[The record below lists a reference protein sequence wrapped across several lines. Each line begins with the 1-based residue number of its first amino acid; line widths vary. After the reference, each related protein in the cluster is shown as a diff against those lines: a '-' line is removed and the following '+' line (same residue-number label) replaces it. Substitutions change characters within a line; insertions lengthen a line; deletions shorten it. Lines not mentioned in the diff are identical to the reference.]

1 MSQFVKKPVL
11 LIGDVNF
18 DMVIQLPPGDSE
30 DEALKDLPS
39 TPNTGGT
46 TGNVAL
52 ALARLGVETRLVC
65 AVGQDGHGRFISRS
79 LVEAG
84 VDTRHLLVTP
94 DHDTLVMT
102 VVVDRS
108 GQRYFSRF
116 PAFQHAA
123 SFYPVGKL
131 TAADIAQVGWLHSS
145 GASFDHGT
153 TSAAALQAMGWARQ
167 VGVPVSF
174 DLNLRSQSKDRF
186 GSDFADIRQAVAL
199 SGYILGSGT
208 DEMTHLVGLTDP
220 LEAARTLSDGRRT
233 VIARA
238 GAQGAFMIAPSGDV
252 SHVPAFPV
260 KVTNTLGAGD
270 TFDAGFIAGI
280 VAGVA
285 PLEAIRW
292 GNALAAL
299 SIAREGA
306 ASAITL
312 DMLQV
317 LLSRNS
323 PRP

>member
-1 MSQFVKKPVL
+1 M

-30 DEALKDLPS
+30 DEALKDLPCA
-39 TPNTGGT
+39 PNTGGT
-46 TGNVAL
+46 TGNAAL
-52 ALARLGVETRLVC
+52 ALARLGIETRLVC
-65 AVGQDGHGRFISRS
+65 AVGRDGHGRFISRS
-79 LVEAG
+79 LAEAG

-94 DHDTLVMT
+94 NHDTLVMT

-108 GQRYFSRF
+108 GQRYFARF

-123 SFYPVGKL
+123 SFYPAGKL
-131 TAADIAQVGWLHSS
+131 TPADIAQVGWLHSS
-145 GASFDHGT
+145 GATFDHGT
-153 TSAAALQAMGWARQ
+153 TSAAVLQAMGWARQ
-167 VGVPVSF
+167 IGIPVSF
-174 DLNLRSQSKDRF
+174 DLNLRSQSEDRF

-199 SGYILGSGT
+199 SDYVLGSGT
-208 DEMTHLVGLTDP
+208 DEMSRLVGLTDP

-238 GAQGAFMIAPSGDV
+238 GAQGAFMIPPSGAV
-252 SHVPAFPV
+252 AHVPAFPAEV
-260 KVTNTLGAGD
+260 VNTLGAGD

-285 PLEAIRW
+285 PLEATRW

-306 ASAITL
+306 ASAITR
-312 DMLQV
+312 DMLQA
-317 LLSRNS
+317 LLNADSMAG
-323 PRP
+323 